1 MQRFFGISGNPGG
14 SRVRKPQK
22 TSVFWGSLFIFL
34 GIIAFLFV
42 VAGGCRRASSRAPLQ
57 TGGDIAVVFV
67 PKLTGNL
74 FFESA
79 NNGAQA
85 YASKIGFT
93 VRYEGSPEAVIED
106 QIAVINNA
114 IEEKA
119 DAICVSALDAFALDG
134 VLKEAMAAGIA
145 VVTWD
150 SDVSGDARRLMVSQ
164 GTPEQLGKM
173 LVEMGAKSLNSR
185 GRDPGSS
192 ITYLWHYS
200 QVAVADQNSWQAAGE
215 KYIRVTYPSWINL
228 APENYYSGQ
237 DPEKALAVGETILKT
252 YPGIDLIICNDS
264 TSLPGQAQA
273 ARNLGLTAKDLT
285 ITGFASPNAMREY
298 CKAGILERWGLW
310 DCQIQGALG
319 CYFAWYLATGR
330 DLRVGDRVNVPDI
343 GIIEVMPNT
352 VLDPHA
358 YTAAD
363 SGVLLLPDR
372 LEFTI
377 DNVDNY
383 DF

>member
-1 MQRFFGISGNPGG
+1 MRRFF
-14 SRVRKPQK
+14 
-22 TSVFWGSLFIFL
+22 LFL
-34 GIIAFLFV
+34 GILACLSLF
-42 VAGGCRRASSRAPLQ
+42 AGGCRRDSPGTPRA
-57 TGGDIAVVFV
+57 GKDITVVFV

-79 NNGAQA
+79 NKGAQA

-93 VRYEGSPEAVIED
+93 VRYEGSPEALIEN
-106 QIAVINNA
+106 QIAVINKA

-119 DAICVSALDAFALDG
+119 DALCVSALDASALDG
-134 VLKEAMAAGIA
+134 VLKQAMAAGIA

-173 LVEMGAKSLNSR
+173 LVEMGAKSLNGR
-185 GRDPGSS
+185 GRDPGSR

-200 QVAVADQNSWQAAGE
+200 QEAVADQNSWQAAGE
-215 KYIRVTYPSWINL
+215 QYIRATYPNWVNL
-228 APENYYSGQ
+228 APKNYYSEQ
-237 DPEKALAVGETILKT
+237 IPEKAVAVGETILKT

-273 ARNLGLTAKDLT
+273 AQNLGLGAQDVT
-285 ITGFASPNAMREY
+285 ITGFASPNAMRDY

-319 CYFAWYLATGR
+319 CYLAWYLASGR
-330 DLRVGDRVNVPDI
+330 KLRVGDRVNVPDI

-352 VLDPHA
+352 VLDPRS

-363 SGVLLLPDR
+363 SGVVLLPGR
-372 LEFTI
+372 LEFTMN
-377 DNVDNY
+377 NVDNY

>member
-1 MQRFFGISGNPGG
+1 
-14 SRVRKPQK
+14 
-22 TSVFWGSLFIFL
+22 
-34 GIIAFLFV
+34 
-42 VAGGCRRASSRAPLQ
+42 LQ